1 MHLYVDF
8 FAANSCC
15 YFAPTHLPTNLFYE
29 NGPQNTSFPREISL
43 GNFRGQCRVWLAKQ
57 LRRRRL
63 LLCVLHTGTA
73 PAFAVYFH
81 VHGS

>member
-15 YFAPTHLPTNLFYE
+15 YFAPTHLPKNLFYE
-29 NGPQNTSFPREISL
+29 NGLQNTSFPREISL

-57 LRRRRL
+57 LRSRR
-63 LLCVLHTGTA
+63 LCVLHTVTA

-81 VHGS
+81 VHVS